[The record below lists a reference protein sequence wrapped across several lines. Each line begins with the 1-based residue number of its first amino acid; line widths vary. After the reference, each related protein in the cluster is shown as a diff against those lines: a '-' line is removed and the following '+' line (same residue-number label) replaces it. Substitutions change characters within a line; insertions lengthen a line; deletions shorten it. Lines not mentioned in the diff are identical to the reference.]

1 MGAKRGHR
9 SECRSM
15 TGGLIDRLREEWRAD
30 LGPFGASASDI
41 DAGFDDLVDRH
52 GERHRRYHTIE
63 HVATVLRTTESLAPL
78 ATDLAAVR
86 LAAWYHDIVYDPEQS
101 GNEARSAV
109 LAAAHLTGL
118 SVPAD
123 TVQEVVR
130 LIELTAIHQ
139 VERTDRNG
147 AVLMDADLW
156 ILGVSPDRYDR
167 YRAGVRAEYSNIDD
181 RAFDAGRA
189 AVLRRLLAQPH
200 IYCTRDFRA
209 EREPRARW
217 NLERELDELSPT

>member
-1 MGAKRGHR
+1 
-9 SECRSM
+9 M
-15 TGGLIDRLREEWRAD
+15 TGGLIDRLRREWHAD
-30 LGPFGASASDI
+30 LEPFAASADDI
-41 DAGFDDLVDRH
+41 DAGFDDLVERY

-63 HVATVLRTTESLAPL
+63 HVATVLRTTESLAGL
-78 ATDLAAVR
+78 AADLPAVR

-118 SVPAD
+118 SVPAE
-123 TVQEVVR
+123 TVQETAR
-130 LIELTAIHQ
+130 LIELTATHQ

-156 ILGVSPDRYDR
+156 ILAVSPDRYDR
-167 YRAGVRAEYSNIDD
+167 YRAGVRAEYANIDD

-189 AVLRRLLAQPH
+189 AVLRRMLARPH

-217 NLERELDELSPT
+217 NLERELAELS